1 MKIFFIIFFAVAFQ
15 LCPSQSLIQQIKFD
29 NVSNDDR
36 IKIEKINQ
44 LLPQSKKLREQNCNE
59 YAIKYYGCI
68 LEYRMI
74 YINNDEPIA
83 MDEAKF
89 DRITAMNSDGTE
101 KTNNYMTNTR
111 TYILNWNDKKF
122 VSKSATISENGISMA
137 DNFYLDKAE
146 IERIMEKTKQ

>member
-1 MKIFFIIFFAVAFQ
+1 MKNFFILFFIVAFQ
-15 LCPSQSLIQQIKFD
+15 LCLGQSLIEQIKFD
-29 NVSNDDR
+29 NLGNDER

-44 LLPQSKKLREQNCNE
+44 LLPQSTKLREQNCNR
-59 YAIKYYGCI
+59 YAMKYYGCI

-74 YINNDEPIA
+74 YLYNNEPIA
-83 MDEAKF
+83 MDEANF
-89 DRITAMNSDGTE
+89 NRITAMRSDGTE

-122 VSKSATISENGISMA
+122 VSKSATISENGISMT

-146 IERIMEKTKQ
+146 IERMMKKTE

>member
-1 MKIFFIIFFAVAFQ
+1 MKNFFILFFAVVFQ
-15 LCPSQSLIQQIKFD
+15 LCLGQSLIEQIKFD
-29 NVSNDDR
+29 HLGNDDR
-36 IKIEKINQ
+36 TKIEKINE
-44 LLPQSKKLREQNCNE
+44 LLSQSIKLREENCNE
-59 YAIKYYGCI
+59 YAMKYYGCI

-74 YINNDEPIA
+74 YLYNNEPIA

-89 DRITAMNSDGTE
+89 NRITAMNSDGTE

-122 VSKSATISENGISMA
+122 VSKSAIISENGISVT

-146 IERIMEKTKQ
+146 IERMMKKTK